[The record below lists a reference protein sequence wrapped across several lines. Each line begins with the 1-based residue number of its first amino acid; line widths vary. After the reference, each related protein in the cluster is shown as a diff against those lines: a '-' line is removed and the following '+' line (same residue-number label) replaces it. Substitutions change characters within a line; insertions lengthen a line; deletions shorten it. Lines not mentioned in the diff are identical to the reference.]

1 MEHFWR
7 SVPGFFQLC
16 DTQFYKAMIDRVQSP
31 AHFVEVGSYKG
42 RSSAYMAVECAN
54 SGKVIQFDCVDTWM
68 GSEEHQKGKN
78 FEDDDVVNNRLFE
91 VFTNNMKPVEGLYK
105 AIRLASVD
113 AAATYEDG
121 SLDFVFID
129 ASHDY
134 ENVKAD
140 VIAWYPKVKVG
151 GIISGHDFHHDVADA
166 VHELL
171 WNVENY
177 NGCWVVEKDLTK
189 NNFYAIITHKQI

>member
-1 MEHFWR
+1 MNHFWQ
-7 SVPGFFQLC
+7 SVPGFFEHG
-16 DTQFYKAMIDRVQSP
+16 DTQFYKAMIDRVPGP

-54 SGKVIQFDCVDTWM
+54 SGKGIQFDCVDTWM
-68 GSEEHQKGKN
+68 GSEEHQKGEG
-78 FEDDDVVNNRLFE
+78 FEDPDVVNNRLFE
-91 VFTNNMKPVEGLYK
+91 VFTNNMKPAEGLYK
-105 AIRLASVD
+105 AVRLASVD
-113 AAATYEDG
+113 AAAIYEDE

-140 VIAWYPKVKVG
+140 VTAWYPKVKVG
-151 GIISGHDFHHDVADA
+151 GIISGHDFGHKPVADA

-177 NGCWVVEKDLTK
+177 NGCWVVEKRLDEE
-189 NNFYAIITHKQI
+189 